1 MVTSYYERGATGVG
15 GTTQQIAAVNRAN
28 LRYAAS
34 RKYAAPSAKAG
45 PSMPA
50 EARAAWEQAIAH
62 YAPGGGY
69 GKGVEAGLERGR
81 TKALA
86 SGTQSLVSAGLY
98 GTTTTAGLGKK
109 YEEEVAMP
117 ARARVESTRAQ
128 AIANLKAGYAGAMQS
143 GYESAADRSLRMNL
157 ASMQD
162 VGQGFDQ
169 MTTSERTG
177 PDQLAMQETMNR
189 MRTHQGQVP
198 SPFGRGRRG
207 GYSPPIKGWGGG
219 ITSPQP
225 GTASSY
231 Y

>member
-15 GTTQQIAAVNRAN
+15 GTNQQIAAANRAN

-34 RKYAAPSAKAG
+34 RRYATPSAKAG

-50 EARAAWEQAIAH
+50 ASSELWKQAIAH

-128 AIANLKAGYAGAMQS
+128 AIANLKVGYAGAMQS
-143 GYESAADRSLRMNL
+143 GYESAADRSLRMNM
-157 ASMQD
+157 ASMQN
-162 VGQGFDQ
+162 VGQVYDQ
-169 MTTSERTG
+169 MPSSERIG
-177 PDQLAMQETMNR
+177 PGELAMQETMAR
-189 MRTHQGQVP
+189 TRTHEGQVP
-198 SPFGRGRRG
+198 SPFGTDRRG
-207 GYSPPIKGWGGG
+207 GYSPPVRGWGGG
-219 ITSPQP
+219 AISPQP
-225 GTASSY
+225 GMASRY
-231 Y
+231 A

>member
-1 MVTSYYERGATGVG
+1 MVTSYYERGSTGVG
-15 GTTQQIAAVNRAN
+15 GTNVQIARANLAN

-34 RKYAAPSAKAG
+34 RRYAAPSAKAG

-50 EARAAWEQAIAH
+50 ASRKAWEQAIAQ

-109 YEEEVAMP
+109 YEEE
-117 ARARVESTRAQ
+117 STRAQ
-128 AIANLKAGYAGAMQS
+128 AIASLKAGYAGAMQS

-162 VGQGFDQ
+162 IGQSFDQ
-169 MTTSERTG
+169 MPTSERIG
-177 PDQLAMQETMNR
+177 PDQLAMQETLAK
-189 MRTHQGQVP
+189 MRTHEGQVP
-198 SPFGRGRRG
+198 NPFGTDRKG
-207 GYSPPIKGWGGG
+207 GYSPPLPGWGGG

-225 GTASSY
+225 GLASMY
-231 Y
+231 T